1 MNARDRSYED
11 GLILALT
18 DPQEAAAYIDAV
30 VEMGDS
36 ASLKLALLQVVRADG
51 VAEVARRAE
60 LGEKML
66 FRSLSETG
74 NPTLKTLQKVL
85 HSMGLHL
92 NVQPIKEPS

>member
-30 VEMGDS
+30 VEMGDPV
-36 ASLKLALLQVVRADG
+36 ALELALLQVVRADG

-60 LGEKML
+60 LGEKTL

-74 NPTLKTLQKVL
+74 NPTLETLQKVL
-85 HSMGLHL
+85 HSVGLRL
-92 NVQPIKEPS
+92 SVQPIEGPS